1 MIMIKVDIFSGFLG
15 AGKTMLIK
23 KLISENLNNENIA
36 IIENEFGEVGIDG
49 TILRKSNIQVKE
61 INAGCICCTIAGDFK
76 KAILEVI
83 NKFNPKRIIIEPSGV
98 GKLSEI
104 LNVCK
109 DKELKDK
116 IEINMIITVV
126 DVLKYD
132 MYISNFS
139 EFYSNQIINAK
150 TIMLSRTQK
159 ASSENIEKVTTAIR
173 KLNNKGNI
181 ITTPWD
187 KLSAERI
194 IAAAEQNLKD
204 SLEGEVNLLKKSTS
218 NFSFKLKARINNHH
232 ANEVFETWGVETPK
246 RFCKLSLENI
256 LNRLQD
262 SKLYG
267 TVLRAKGI
275 IQTGEDEWMQFD
287 YVPEEIQMKNTKPD
301 YSGRL
306 CIIGSNLNRNN
317 IKNLFGF
324 NEE

>member
-1 MIMIKVDIFSGFLG
+1 MNVKVDIFSGFLG

-23 KLISENLNNENIA
+23 KLISEKLSGENIV
-36 IIENEFGEVGIDG
+36 IIENEFGEIGIDG
-49 TILRKSNIQVKE
+49 ALLRESNIEVKE

-76 KAILEVI
+76 NAILEIVSKY
-83 NKFNPKRIIIEPSGV
+83 NAERIIIEPSGV

-109 DKELKDK
+109 DKALKDK

-126 DVLKYD
+126 DVFNN

-150 TIMLSRTQK
+150 TIILSRTQK
-159 ASSENIEKVTTAIR
+159 TSPDIVEKVTEAIG
-173 KLNNKGNI
+173 KLNNKANI

-194 IAAAEQNLKD
+194 ITTAEQKLKR
-204 SLEGEVNLLKKSTS
+204 SLEGEVNLLKRYKGG
-218 NFSFKLKARINNHH
+218 FARRTQTISVNHH
-232 ANEVFETWGVETPK
+232 ADEIFDSWGVETPK
-246 RFCKLSLENI
+246 RFSKKNLKNI
-256 LNRLQD
+256 LDKLQN
-262 SKLYG
+262 SGLYG
-267 TVLRAKGI
+267 EILRAKGI
-275 IQTGEDEWMQFD
+275 IQTEEEEWIQFD
-287 YVPEEIQMKNTKPD
+287 YVPEETQIKNTKPD

-317 IKNLFGF
+317 IKKLFGL
-324 NEE
+324 NWE

>member
-1 MIMIKVDIFSGFLG
+1 MRVKVDIFSGFLG

-23 KLISENLNNENIA
+23 KLISENLNNESIA

-49 TILRKSNIQVKE
+49 TILRKSNIEVKE

-83 NKFNPKRIIIEPSGV
+83 NKFNTKRIIIEPSGV

-132 MYISNFS
+132 MYISNFA

-159 ASSENIEKVTTAIR
+159 ASSNIIEKVTTAIR
-173 KLNNKGNI
+173 KLNNKANI

-194 IAAAEQNLKD
+194 IAAAEQNLKN
-204 SLEGEVNLLKKSTS
+204 SLEGEVNLLKKSMS
-218 NFSFKLKARINNHH
+218 NSSFQLKTRTNNHY

-256 LNRLQD
+256 LNRLRD

-275 IQTGEDEWMQFD
+275 IQTGEEEWMQFD

>member
-1 MIMIKVDIFSGFLG
+1 MRAKVDIFSGFLG

-23 KLISENLNNENIA
+23 KLINESLSNENMV

-49 TILRKSNIQVKE
+49 AILRKSNIEVKE

-76 KAILEVI
+76 MAILEVI
-83 NKFNPKRIIIEPSGV
+83 SRYNPKRIIIEPSGV

-104 LNVCK
+104 LNACK
-109 DKELKDK
+109 EKELKDK
-116 IEINMIITVV
+116 IELNMVITVV
-126 DVLKYD
+126 DVLKYN

-150 TIMLSRTQK
+150 TIILSRTQK
-159 ASSENIEKVTTAIR
+159 ASSNNIEKVTIDII
-173 KLNNKGNI
+173 KLNNKANI
-181 ITTPWD
+181 ITTQWD

-194 IAAAEQNLKD
+194 IAAAEQNLKS
-204 SLEGEVNLLKKSTS
+204 SLEGEVNLLKKHTG
-218 NFSFKLKARINNHH
+218 NFNFKVERRTANHY
-232 ANEVFETWGVETPK
+232 ANEVFETWGLETPK
-246 RFCKLSLENI
+246 RFCKGSLENI

-262 SKLYG
+262 SKRYG

-275 IQTGEDEWMQFD
+275 VQTEDEEWMQFD
-287 YVPEEIQMKNTKPD
+287 YVPEEIQMKNTNPD

-306 CIIGSNLNRNN
+306 CIIGSNLNRSN

>member
-1 MIMIKVDIFSGFLG
+1 MRVKVDIFSGFLG

-23 KLISENLNNENIA
+23 KLISENLKNESIA

-49 TILRKSNIQVKE
+49 TILRKSNIEVKE

-104 LNVCK
+104 LSVCK

-132 MYISNFS
+132 MYISNFA

-150 TIMLSRTQK
+150 TVILSRTQK
-159 ASSENIEKVTTAIR
+159 SSSNITEKVTTAIR
-173 KLNNKGNI
+173 QLNNKANI

-187 KLSAERI
+187 KLNAERI
-194 IAAAEQNLKD
+194 IAAAEQNLKN

-218 NFSFKLKARINNHH
+218 NSSFKLKTRTNNHY
-232 ANEVFETWGVETPK
+232 ANEVFETWGVETAK

-275 IQTGEDEWMQFD
+275 IQTGEEEWMQFD

-306 CIIGSNLNRNN
+306 CIIGNNLNRNN

>member
-1 MIMIKVDIFSGFLG
+1 MIMVKVDIFSGFLG

-23 KLISENLNNENIA
+23 KLISENLSNENIA

-49 TILRKSNIQVKE
+49 AILRKSNIQVKE

-159 ASSENIEKVTTAIR
+159 ASSDNIEKVTTAIR

-218 NFSFKLKARINNHH
+218 NFSFKLKTRMNNHH